1 MMEEKK
7 QEKQDL
13 RYMVRIANTDLPGSK
28 NILFAMDKIKGISVM
43 MANAFLNVAGI
54 DKSKRA
60 GALTDA
66 DIQSLNEVI
75 ANPAKYNIP
84 SWMFNRRKDPE
95 TGEDIHILSGDL
107 KFNTE
112 NDIKMMKKIRS
123 YKGIRHSFGL
133 TVRGQRTKANFRKNK
148 GKVSLGVQRKK
159 VEGQQAE
166 SKGDRKEKKGKNR

>member
-1 MMEEKK
+1 MEEKK
-7 QEKQDL
+7 EEL
-13 RYMVRIANTDLPGSK
+13 RYIVRIANTDLAGSK
-28 NILFAMDKIKGISVM
+28 VILFAMGKIKGVSAM
-43 MANAFLNVAGI
+43 LANAFLGVAGI
-54 DKSKRA
+54 DKGKRA

-66 DIQSLNEVI
+66 EIQKLNEVI
-75 ANPAKYNIP
+75 ANPTKFNIP

-112 NDIKMMKKIRS
+112 NDIKLMKKIRS

-133 TVRGQRTKANFRKNK
+133 TVRGQKTKANFRKNK

-159 VEGQQAE
+159 TEGGAGAE
-166 SKGDRKEKKGKNR
+166 SKGDKKDKGKK